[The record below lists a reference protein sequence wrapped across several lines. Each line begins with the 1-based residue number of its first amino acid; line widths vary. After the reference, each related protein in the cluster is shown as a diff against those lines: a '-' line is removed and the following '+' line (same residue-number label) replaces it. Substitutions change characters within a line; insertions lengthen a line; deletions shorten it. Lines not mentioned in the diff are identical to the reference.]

1 MIDKLIKNNYIIIPN
16 FISRNDALR
25 LGKEFA
31 EYCDENDV
39 PGDTQS
45 ANSPSKYDY
54 ISFLELL
61 CEKTPQISAILDETV
76 LPTYAY
82 ARVYKNGSVLESH
95 TDRDACEISL
105 TVHLRGD
112 TSWPIFIETPT
123 KEERSVILN
132 PGDAMLYFGCTSN
145 HWRDMYFGEEYVQVF
160 LHYVRS
166 RGDKSYAYFDKIKE
180 ISACNSNEAKKSL
193 ESKEDKNIIKELEEQ
208 IPIVKEDLE
217 EYKNKNVTISENNV
231 DVSSKIISKPNTTL
245 DSFIHVFD
253 DIMPEVVCDQILEE
267 YANGYDWSS
276 ALTSG
281 GAENFEVRNCDQI
294 IISHKEIISKN
305 TFIRENIDDLVFQ
318 SVSKVL
324 YEYKE
329 IHPSFKIQIDTG
341 YQLLRYKEGQFYSEH
356 TDSYKEEQRSLSC
369 SIQLNEDYDGGE
381 FAFFDREIM
390 IRSKKGSAIVFPSNF
405 MYPHEIMPVIKGT
418 RYSVITWLV

>member
-1 MIDKLIKNNYIIIPN
+1 MIEKLVKNNYIIIPN

-31 EYCDENDV
+31 EYCDKNDV
-39 PGDTQS
+39 PGDTQA

-76 LPTYAY
+76 LPTYSY

-105 TVHLRGD
+105 TVHLCGD
-112 TSWPIFIETPT
+112 TSWPIVIETPT

-132 PGDAMLYFGCTSN
+132 PGDAMLYLGCISN

-166 RGDKSYAYFDKIKE
+166 RGDKSYAYFDKNEKKK
-180 ISACNSNEAKKSL
+180 SCNSNEAKKTL
-193 ESKEDKNIIKELEEQ
+193 DLKENENIIMESEEETST
-208 IPIVKEDLE
+208 IKDDLN
-217 EYKNKNVTISENNV
+217 EYENKNVTISENNT
-231 DVSSKIISKPNTTL
+231 DASSEIISKPNTTL

-267 YANGYDWSS
+267 YANGYDWSP
-276 ALTSG
+276 ALTHIG
-281 GAENFEVRNCDQI
+281 VENFGVRNCDQI
-294 IISHKEIISKN
+294 LISDQNIISEN
-305 TFIRENIDDLVFQ
+305 TFKRQNIDDLVFQ

-324 YEYKE
+324 HEYKE
-329 IHPSFKIQIDTG
+329 IHPGFKVEIDTG
-341 YQLLRYKEGQFYSEH
+341 YQLLRYNEEQYYLQH
-356 TDSYKEEQRSLSC
+356 TDSFKEQQRSLSC

-405 MYPHEIMPVIKGT
+405 MYPHEIMPVIRGT